1 MLTATAD
8 LQVTPAKNTPCT
20 TQLKQRAASVN
31 GTGLRGRVMA
41 SRSQQ
46 APLSKRPT
54 RMKATLPDSSESST
68 RGKLTQ
74 LGSSS
79 ERRFSSFQRSESSAA
94 AAHLQEL
101 RGTPSD
107 VACRRWDPR
116 APRGSP
122 ASIRSPATLLCWSDQ
137 TGREQTGRYRS
148 TQGYRR
154 GEQQPGPTLQQQITH
169 QGALSASRPQILAPG
184 LVLCPAAPETPQ

>member
-20 TQLKQRAASVN
+20 TQLKKRAASVN

-54 RMKATLPDSSESST
+54 RMKATLPNSSESST

-74 LGSSS
+74 LGFSS
-79 ERRFSSFQRSESSAA
+79 ERR
-94 AAHLQEL
+94 
-101 RGTPSD
+101 D
-107 VACRRWDPR
+107 
-116 APRGSP
+116 SP
-122 ASIRSPATLLCWSDQ
+122 ASRDQKAPRLLPTCRS
-137 TGREQTGRYRS
+137 
-148 TQGYRR
+148 
-154 GEQQPGPTLQQQITH
+154 
-169 QGALSASRPQILAPG
+169 
-184 LVLCPAAPETPQ
+184 